1 MTHLFSLSS
10 HNTLITGIISFWY
23 LLCGWQLR
31 TLGNC
36 AHDAKCIII
45 NTILFDNFSII
56 SLVITL
62 FSYHN
67 GPFKSIF
74 FCLRRHIGR
83 APVLM
88 AESPNNMCYHSCPCS
103 DTKCISGHGTLIS
116 HSACLLCKQRTV
128 RFVFVSVFCLHSLWL
143 MTKQPSQFLQY

>member
-1 MTHLFSLSS
+1 MPPAHYAF
-10 HNTLITGIISFWY
+10 GI
-23 LLCGWQLR
+23 
-31 TLGNC
+31 NM
-36 AHDAKCIII
+36 
-45 NTILFDNFSII
+45 ILFDNFSII

-88 AESPNNMCYHSCPCS
+88 VESPNNMCYHSCPCS
-103 DTKCISGHGTLIS
+103 DTKCYQRGMCHLIS
-116 HSACLLCKQRTV
+116 HSKCLLCKRISHSVLCECVMSSVMSIPILLVFTV
-128 RFVFVSVFCLHSLWL
+128 IHKYNYQQITL
-143 MTKQPSQFLQY
+143 